1 MMFIQCSIRDE
12 ILRIETSTALII
24 VIELLSAMKMK
35 VKVNSVQR
43 TFPPKQSDT
52 ANFPAKPM

>member
-24 VIELLSAMKMK
+24 VIELLNAMKTK
-35 VKVNSVQR
+35 VKGEGELGS
-43 TFPPKQSDT
+43 K
-52 ANFPAKPM
+52 NFPAEPK